1 VYEEWKDDFSKK
13 SRTRVYKSKIIIDRS
28 KLHSAILPHDLPLHT
43 LNPQTSPPVP
53 KKPAC
58 IAYTCV
64 PCIGTPKEKLSLSPN
79 KPDADMTLALRG
91 SRDEGDA
98 LIAEQ
103 SREETPDFKVLE
115 MTRRKKEN
123 ISSANTLGSPK
134 HDLEYTP

>member
-1 VYEEWKDDFSKK
+1 
-13 SRTRVYKSKIIIDRS
+13 
-28 KLHSAILPHDLPLHT
+28 
-43 LNPQTSPPVP
+43 
-53 KKPAC
+53 
-58 IAYTCV
+58 
-64 PCIGTPKEKLSLSPN
+64 
-79 KPDADMTLALRG
+79 MTLALRG